1 MAEFYLSTQQH
12 QELLNA
18 MSSNLGSL
26 QSWLVGEVSW
36 IDSIIFYTSV
46 GLLFVLFTSTKRT
59 VSARLPILFLV
70 ITNSFVERLLYFSVS
85 FHEGDFASTQEAF
98 AGYIWWCRRVTVTLS
113 LVLLTYK
120 AYSYVDFDYENNELL
135 KKIHEQNLGF
145 SEILD
150 QMKVK
155 HSGHDHVA
163 IVKERRISCNEVSQN
178 TSSFGHGN
186 GFGSNGLGCTVDAEI
201 DSPNRSA
208 PSIFEV
214 DASNR
219 NVVSIGGREQ
229 IRSVTPKLF
238 RIGLSPLV
246 EMQSSG
252 RYNLRSRQGTPDSTV
267 I

>member
-12 QELLNA
+12 QELLNS

-70 ITNSFVERLLYFSVS
+70 ITNSFVERLLYFSIS
-85 FHEGDFASTQEAF
+85 FHEGDFASTQETF
-98 AGYIWWCRRVTVTLS
+98 VGYIWWCRRVTVTLC

-120 AYSYVDFDYENNELL
+120 AYSYVDFDYENNEFL
-135 KKIHEQNLGF
+135 KKIYKQNLGF

-155 HSGHDHVA
+155 NSGNDHVA
-163 IVKERRISCNEVSQN
+163 IVKERRTSYNNNEISQN
-178 TSSFGHGN
+178 TSSFVHGN
-186 GFGSNGLGCTVDAEI
+186 SFSSNGLGFAVDAET
-201 DSPNRSA
+201 DSPSV
-208 PSIFEV
+208 FEV

-219 NVVSIGGREQ
+219 NVISIGGRER
-229 IRSVTPKLF
+229 IRSVTPKAF
-238 RIGLSPLV
+238 QKGLLPLI
-246 EMQSSG
+246 EMESNG
-252 RYNLRSRQGTPDSTV
+252 RYNFRSRQGTPNST
-267 I
+267 II